1 MKNLPP
7 ANVLPRDAAK
17 LLQQAA
23 QTPITRADPLA
34 RVKAIE
40 KAIERVKREYPPIFP
55 DQGALTMKLKL
66 NNVRLAFPVLF
77 EAKTVNGE
85 GKPAFSASFLIDP
98 ADPQVKAL
106 NTAIDQVANDK
117 WGAKAAAILKQMR
130 ATDKVALHD
139 GDLKSNYDGFP
150 GNLYV
155 SARSTTRP
163 LVINN
168 NKSPLTE
175 QDGKP
180 YAGCYVNASI
190 ELWAQDN
197 NYGKRV
203 NASLRGVQFL
213 RDGDAFVGGGAASE
227 DEFDDISQGAAAEDL
242 V

>member
-1 MKNLPP
+1 
-7 ANVLPRDAAK
+7 
-17 LLQQAA
+17 
-23 QTPITRADPLA
+23 
-34 RVKAIE
+34 
-40 KAIERVKREYPPIFP
+40 
-55 DQGALTMKLKL
+55 MKLKL
-66 NNVRLAFPVLF
+66 NNVRLSFPVLF

-106 NTAIDQVANDK
+106 NQAIEQVARDK
-117 WGAKAAAILKQMR
+117 WGAKADAILKQMR

-163 LVINN
+163 LVIDKD
-168 NKSPLTE
+168 KSPLTE

-203 NASLRGVQFL
+203 NASLRGVQL
-213 RDGDAFVGGGAASE
+213 VRDGDAFAGGAAAGE
-227 DEFDDISQGAAAEDL
+227 DEFDDLAEVAMAEGL

>member
-1 MKNLPP
+1 MK
-7 ANVLPRDAAK
+7 VK
-17 LLQQAA
+17 LS
-23 QTPITRADPLA
+23 
-34 RVKAIE
+34 
-40 KAIERVKREYPPIFP
+40 
-55 DQGALTMKLKL
+55 
-66 NNVRLAFPVLF
+66 NVRLAFPVLW

-106 NTAIDQVANDK
+106 NTAIEQVANEK

-163 LVINN
+163 LVIDKD
-168 NKSPLTE
+168 KSPLTE

-180 YAGCYVNASI
+180 YAGCFVNASV

-203 NASLRGVQFL
+203 NATLLGVQFV
-213 RDGDAFVGGGAASE
+213 RDGAAFAGGTTAS
-227 DEFDDISQGAAAEDL
+227 DSDFEDL
-242 V
+242 SADEADSLM